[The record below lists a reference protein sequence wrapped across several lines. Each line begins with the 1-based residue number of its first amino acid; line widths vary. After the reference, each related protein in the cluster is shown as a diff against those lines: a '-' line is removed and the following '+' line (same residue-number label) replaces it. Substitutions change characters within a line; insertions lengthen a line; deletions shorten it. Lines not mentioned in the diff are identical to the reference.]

1 MQTKILYLREPVFCY
16 GMDIRITWCWC
27 WMIYYLDWTLNQR
40 VRSSHPQKRKSYIL
54 PNHHRHLLVEKG
66 KMKKAG
72 YWSNIKH
79 RRQFLFTY
87 AEKMGFDPMIRANW
101 KGRTFS
107 IRANKVRNLLS
118 LVLFLGKTYLLSFPF
133 LLHFPAPLLLG
144 NRVARP
150 IWWISGCNACWH
162 PARGDPTDTK

>member
-1 MQTKILYLREPVFCY
+1 MLRYGHMYDLMLNDIFPGLNFKAKGTHPPSPKKEILV
-16 GMDIRITWCWC
+16 
-27 WMIYYLDWTLNQR
+27 
-40 VRSSHPQKRKSYIL
+40 L
-54 PNHHRHLLVEKG
+54 PIQHLLVEKV

-150 IWWISGCNACWH
+150 IWWISGCNAC
-162 PARGDPTDTK
+162 